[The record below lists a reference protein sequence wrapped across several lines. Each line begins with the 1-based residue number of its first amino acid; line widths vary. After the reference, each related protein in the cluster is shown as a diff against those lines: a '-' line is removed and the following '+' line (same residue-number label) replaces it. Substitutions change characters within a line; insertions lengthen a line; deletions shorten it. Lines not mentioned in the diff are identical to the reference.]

1 MDLNRMSLADLRSLN
16 ERVAAAITVARS
28 RERDKLRAELAAMA
42 ASHGFRIA
50 DIFGASGKQIVAPKY
65 RDRKTG
71 VLWSGRGRCPR
82 NFDRARAETLSP
94 AA

>member
-1 MDLNRMSLADLRSLN
+1 MDLNRMSLSDLMSLN
-16 ERVAAAITVARS
+16 ERVEAAITVARS
-28 RERDKLRAELAAMA
+28 RERDKLKAELAAMA
-42 ASHGFRIA
+42 ARHGFKLN
-50 DIFGASGKQIVAPKY
+50 DIFGGVKQVVSPKF